1 MYCKKCGK
9 YIIGRREIC
18 DACREEMK
26 NGGVVKNDVVTFHG
40 TVATGIWQSLISL
53 ALAIVAM
60 GVLIGAKAYYAY
72 TCEVCQMVDGKVLD
86 VYIQSYMKMSSDA
99 KTLVALSC
107 LLSLIGVGFGVAAV
121 RMIFN
126 AKRNNYVFPTATVI
140 SGSIALIYSLVILIL
155 SVITFNAMPFF

>member
-26 NGGVVKNDVVTFHG
+26 NGGVVKNDVATFHG

-99 KTLVALSC
+99 KTLVALSF

-126 AKRNNYVFPTATVI
+126 AKRNHYVFPTATVI

>member
-40 TVATGIWQSLISL
+40 TVATGIWQSLISF

-99 KTLVALSC
+99 KTLVAL
-107 LLSLIGVGFGVAAV
+107 
-121 RMIFN
+121 
-126 AKRNNYVFPTATVI
+126 
-140 SGSIALIYSLVILIL
+140 L
-155 SVITFNAMPFF
+155 SVIK